1 MYNQGMKGA
10 LVTTALLG
18 LGTLASA
25 QFSVFA
31 AETVSGSLGGN
42 TSLYGGVRQYN
53 FAGNGAAASPGT
65 GIAASQLNDAAGVM
79 MNSTGFYV
87 SNRHGNTL
95 GQGSIQQFSWDGASF
110 SGGATIV
117 TNAAGGHQG
126 FHGFSMGTDGDIFV
140 STVNSGTRRFRDSGS
155 GYVDIGGTSS
165 GAVRDAWISPDG
177 QTLIESGLNG
187 NVLVSSVTASTIT
200 FLTSFSVSGSNSN
213 HQLVYKNGGLYVAS
227 FNSGTVHRIEL
238 DAQYRPT
245 SSSLVV
251 NSSAAIGLAFS
262 PDGNEMFVASHT
274 GNRIDRFMNS
284 GSGWTASGSI
294 ATGHNMGYLAAT
306 PVPEPA
312 TMIAL
317 GLGAASL
324 LKRRRR

>member
-1 MYNQGMKGA
+1 
-10 LVTTALLG
+10 
-18 LGTLASA
+18 
-25 QFSVFA
+25 
-31 AETVSGSLGGN
+31 
-42 TSLYGGVRQYN
+42 
-53 FAGNGAAASPGT
+53 
-65 GIAASQLNDAAGVM
+65 

-95 GQGSIQQFSWDGASF
+95 GQGSIQQFSWDGANF

-117 TNAAGGHQG
+117 TNAAGSHQG
-126 FHGFSMGTDGDIFV
+126 FHGFSRGTDGDIFV
-140 STVNSGTRRFRDSGS
+140 STVNAGTRRFRDSGS

-187 NVLVSSVTASTIT
+187 TVLVSSVTASTIT
-200 FLTSFSVSGSNSN
+200 FLTSFSVSGSNTN

-245 SSSLVV
+245 SSSLVA
-251 NSSAAIGLAFS
+251 SASGAIGLAFS

-284 GSGWTASGSI
+284 GRGWTASGSI